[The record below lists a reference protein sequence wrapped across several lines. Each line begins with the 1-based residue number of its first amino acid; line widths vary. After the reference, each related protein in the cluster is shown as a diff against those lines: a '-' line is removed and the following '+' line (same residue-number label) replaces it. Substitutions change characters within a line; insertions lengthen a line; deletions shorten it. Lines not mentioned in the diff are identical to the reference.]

1 MAPANGASKGSKV
14 MQNRPRPAVAMP
26 RGIVPAL
33 PLSYGKVQPKKLSI
47 REKTKDTTPPSST
60 APAVQPPVTP
70 ISTTNAPFAQAD
82 TPPIEEKSFALTKEP
97 HKPVPAAV
105 ADIPSVAE
113 SLDGLS
119 STEGG
124 VTLGSTGREVEE
136 KFVNAVEIKGEIQGN
151 LPSALPRWQ
160 ARKTVHVANF
170 ILLAA
175 DDSQEE
181 QHSAP
186 SETQSTTSRSTYQMP
201 PPFVP
206 ASNQSAMPSES
217 TQFPQQVAFNG
228 QHPMHHAHPSSS
240 TNPIFGGYPDS
251 NNSSP
256 APPSSAGNV
265 PPYPYAQQ
273 GGVRHGPHLSNGGP
287 QHHMPN
293 GFSPMT
299 PAFPPGYY
307 HHHDGFQ
314 VPPADEYLRRQ
325 MPPFNPSECYSPS
338 GAPQIAESPRFN
350 GFDPASAHNV
360 HASRSSAQIDQENGL
375 GPHFGHHPSPIPPM
389 GPPPYG
395 GVLGYPRKEEIP
407 WAAGNRRDLWFY
419 LREQFEQPEFSD
431 CVLELRYSDDRA
443 APLRIS
449 GHKLIFSRSFVL
461 KGLITSGAQAK
472 WDSPLPIQKILI
484 ESDDRYLRSDAFS
497 LAVRYLYGGPTL
509 DLDSLAR
516 FPAPYIG
523 SAPVPSTA
531 ADRFNFTLG
540 YVASG
545 VILQVPQIYK
555 MGCTIASQ
563 LITWD
568 TAEKALEFALEGGID
583 WSWSSGNPDVND
595 VIGRSIYSPCANML
609 IYNIINLIILSFPS
623 NFELDTT
630 VSDPLFNS
638 RIPHVPDDRPTPANP
653 RLSSIKFGDHPTEE
667 SLRSP
672 SSDPITATLS
682 RLLLN
687 LPFGPL
693 KHVLETGNSGLIHGQ
708 ATHLLRRKLMYPVIE
723 EREKRRKRAL
733 ASKVPYEER
742 VQNGLQWNAVGWK
755 ETVLPFDDHRNEEVP
770 CLRKFWVG
778 FANAESK

>member
-1 MAPANGASKGSKV
+1 MSPANGASKV

-26 RGIVPAL
+26 KGIVPAL
-33 PLSYGKVQPKKLSI
+33 PLSYGKIQQKKLSF
-47 REKTKDTTPPSST
+47 REKPKETIPPST
-60 APAVQPPVTP
+60 APAIQAP
-70 ISTTNAPFAQAD
+70 INDVSTTNAPLAHAD
-82 TPPIEEKSFALTKEP
+82 RLTIEDKPFEVIKEP
-97 HKPVPAAV
+97 SKPAPAIT
-105 ADIPSVAE
+105 ADISSIAG

-124 VTLGSTGREVEE
+124 VTIGSTGCEVEE
-136 KFVNAVEIKGEIQGN
+136 KLVNVVDVK
-151 LPSALPRWQ
+151 
-160 ARKTVHVANF
+160 
-170 ILLAA
+170 A

-206 ASNQSAMPSES
+206 ASNQSAMASES

-256 APPSSAGNV
+256 APPSTASNI
-265 PPYPYAQQ
+265 PPYAYAQQ
-273 GGVRHGPHLSNGGP
+273 GGMRHGPHLSNGGH

-307 HHHDGFQ
+307 HHHDTFQ
-314 VPPADEYLRRQ
+314 VPPTDEYLRRQ
-325 MPPFNPSECYSPS
+325 VPPFNPSECYSPT
-338 GAPQIAESPRFN
+338 GAPPIAESPRFN

-375 GPHFGHHPSPIPPM
+375 GPHYGHHPSPIPPM
-389 GPPPYG
+389 GPPPYR
-395 GVLGYPRKEEIP
+395 GVIGYPRKEEIP
-407 WAAGNRRDLWFY
+407 WAAGNRRDLWFH
-419 LREQFEQPEFSD
+419 LREQFAQPEFSD
-431 CVLELRYSDDRA
+431 CVLELRYTDDRA
-443 APLRIS
+443 PPLQIS
-449 GHKLIFSRSFVL
+449 GHRLIFARSLVL
-461 KGLITSGAQAK
+461 KGLITSGAQA
-472 WDSPLPIQKILI
+472 DCHSLQPNQNILI

-497 LAVRYLYGGPTL
+497 LAVRYLYGGPIL
-509 DLDSLAR
+509 DLDAMAR

-523 SAPVPSTA
+523 SAPVPSTPA
-531 ADRFNFTLG
+531 ERFNFTLG

-545 VILQVPQIYK
+545 VVLQIPQIWK
-555 MGCTIASQ
+555 TGCSIASQ

-609 IYNIINLIILSFPS
+609 IYNIINLIILSFPP

-638 RIPHVPDDRPTPANP
+638 RIPYVPDDRPTPANP

-667 SLRSP
+667 SFRSP
-672 SSDPITATLS
+672 SSDPITTTLS

-708 ATHLLRRKLMYPVIE
+708 ATHLLRRKIMYLVIE
-723 EREKRRKRAL
+723 ERERRRQRAF
-733 ASKVPYEER
+733 ASKVPHEER
-742 VQNGLQWNAVGWK
+742 VKNGRQWNAVGWK
-755 ETVLPFDDHRNEEVP
+755 EAVLPFDDHRNEEVP
-770 CLRKFWVG
+770 CLRKTWVG
-778 FANAESK
+778 FTNAESN